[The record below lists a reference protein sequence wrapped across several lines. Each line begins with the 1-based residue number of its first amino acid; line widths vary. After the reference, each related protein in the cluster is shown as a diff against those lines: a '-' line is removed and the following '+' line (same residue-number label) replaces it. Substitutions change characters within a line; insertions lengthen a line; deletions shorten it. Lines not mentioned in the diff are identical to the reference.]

1 MKWSARIDVIAFC
14 LLWITSFCSGATV
27 NLIGKVVDKDTLPVA
42 GATVSLTITGIS
54 TTTDASGT
62 FNFGGQT
69 SIQSKYN
76 AGTIYAT
83 SPIINNN
90 NITFGLANETRV
102 KITIFDLHGSVIQKV
117 CDKTLS
123 PGMYSSSVGTRKHCV
138 GIVALEIGDKKYTF
152 RNLPLNE
159 ATSNLSR
166 MGDSRTDAALYKKA
180 DANTIDSLTVSKKNY
195 SSTIVEISSYS
206 GTVPQIMLF
215 PDTATQN
222 FTADPPEPV
231 NPATAVA
238 DANAYVNNY
247 KTNQSPTASTFNTE
261 STNAALKLL
270 SGFDA
275 LWTSGGSSN
284 STANP
289 SGAATAYKNGVIK
302 NGSVLTANITYVANI
317 TAARTSTQADA
328 AYFDDR
334 RGKSYSTITGFGP
347 LASAFYTGSGITTTI
362 TSVPADAITYAYNE
376 AGNDYGAIT
385 NTAALYDV
393 IHLIQNVRANGAS
406 SNPPKYYFNYPRP
419 WRLSNSSV
427 LTEGSITTDTGYF
440 QANRTTAESYPDY
453 TSSVVVVP
461 TLKPVRGILTVAT
474 PAVNPGAGD
483 GGFPSGHT
491 AESFNVGLLMAY
503 TVPERFQELITRSS
517 DLGQNRIL
525 AGMHSPL
532 DVMGGRMLATAIA
545 AAGLSDSA
553 NASVKAVAFSTAHT
567 YLKAQTGSTDATFF
581 AAAHTGDTSAFAD
594 WATNKSNYRDRLTYG
609 FSQIAAAGQAA
620 VVPLGAEV
628 LLETR
633 LPYLSATQRREVL
646 RTTGIS
652 SGYPL
657 LNDEEGWGRL
667 NLFTAADGY
676 GSFDGTIY
684 VDMDSSKITT
694 THNGF
699 YAKDVWKNNIGG
711 VGRLVKKGSGILKLT
726 GDNSYKGGT
735 NIKGG
740 TLEANS
746 STALGT
752 SDVLVSAGGKL
763 EVNTKALK
771 IIGQFQVSDSGTVIS
786 DLGSGNNGNINV
798 SGPAVIS
805 GTLNVVFTSQPS
817 AGTTIDLITANRID
831 GKFSTINC
839 TGSSTPVVSYTAK
852 SVRLTF

>member
-1 MKWSARIDVIAFC
+1 M
-14 LLWITSFCSGATV
+14 
-27 NLIGKVVDKDTLPVA
+27 
-42 GATVSLTITGIS
+42 
-54 TTTDASGT
+54 
-62 FNFGGQT
+62 
-69 SIQSKYN
+69 
-76 AGTIYAT
+76 YAA

-90 NITFGLANETRV
+90 NVTFGLINEAHV
-102 KITIFDLHGSVIQKV
+102 KITIFDLHGSVTQKV

-123 PGMYSSSVGTRKHCV
+123 PGMYSSLVGTRKHGV
-138 GIVALEIGDKKYTF
+138 GIVVLEIGDKKYSF
-152 RNLPLNE
+152 RTLPINE
-159 ATSNLSR
+159 TTSNFSQI
-166 MGDSRTDAALYKKA
+166 GDSRTDAVLYRKA
-180 DANTIDSLTVSKKNY
+180 EVNTVDSLAVTKKGY
-195 SSTIVEISSYS
+195 GSTIVEISSYS

-247 KTNQSPTASTFNTE
+247 TTNQNPTASAFNTE

-284 STANP
+284 SAANP
-289 SGAATAYKNGVIK
+289 TGYATAYKNGTVK
-302 NGSVLTANITYVANI
+302 NSAVLSANITYVSTV
-317 TAARTSTQADA
+317 TAARTPTQADA
-328 AYFDDR
+328 AYYDDR

-376 AGNDYGAIT
+376 AGNDYSAIT
-385 NTAALYDV
+385 NTAPLYDV

-406 SNPPKYYFNYPRP
+406 ANPPKYYFNCPRP
-419 WRLSNSSV
+419 WRLDNSSV

-461 TLKPVRGILTVAT
+461 ALKPVRAILTVAT

-503 TVPERFQELITRSS
+503 AVPERFQELITRSS

-545 AAGLSDSA
+545 AAGLNDTA
-553 NASVKAVAFSTAHT
+553 NASVKAAAFSTAHT
-567 YLKAQTGSTDATFF
+567 YLKTATSSTDASFY
-581 AAAHTGDTSAFAD
+581 AYAHTNDSSAFAD
-594 WATNKSNYRDRLTYG
+594 WATNKSNYRNRLTYG
-609 FSQIAAAGQAA
+609 FSQIAAADRAA

-657 LNDEEGWGRL
+657 LDDVEGWGRL

-676 GSFDGTIY
+676 GSFDGTVY
-684 VDMDSSKITT
+684 VDMDSSKVTT
-694 THNGF
+694 TQNGF
-699 YAKDVWKNNIGG
+699 YAKDVWRNNIGG
-711 VGRLVKKGSGILKLT
+711 VGRLVKKGSGVLILA
-726 GDNSYKGGT
+726 GDNGYKGGT

-763 EVNTKALK
+763 DVNTKVLK
-771 IIGQFQVSDSGTVIS
+771 IIGQFQVSDSGTVIC
-786 DLGSGNNGNINV
+786 DLGSGNNGTINV

-817 AGTTIDLITANRID
+817 EGTTIDLITANRID
-831 GKFSTINC
+831 GKFSQINC
-839 TGSSTPVVSYTAK
+839 AGYKVISYTSTSA
-852 SVRLTF
+852 RLSF